1 MDNNLPPNVD
11 YILPNPTESASS
23 MLKEVDALRMAF
35 VRNNTTPSGNFKD
48 DVDPKLGFKV
58 IDDLS
63 KSLARREK
71 QEAESL
77 AEMNMEQHR
86 ARALALADEVIK
98 RQRTP
103 GGPVERYD
111 LNLPTLP
118 NIADITNEE
127 MATGIVKLDL
137 NDYREWYERGVSPAR
152 ISLLACSEAGY

>member
-1 MDNNLPPNVD
+1 
-11 YILPNPTESASS
+11 

-103 GGPVERYD
+103 GGPAERYD

-137 NDYREWYERGVSPAR
+137 NDYRE
-152 ISLLACSEAGY
+152 

>member
-1 MDNNLPPNVD
+1 MDDNLLPNADFIPPN
-11 YILPNPTESASS
+11 TGESASA
-23 MLKEVDALRMAF
+23 MLKEVDAIRMAF
-35 VRNNTTPSGNFKD
+35 VRNNTTPSGNFKT

-103 GGPVERYD
+103 GGPTERYD

-118 NIADITNEE
+118 IAMDIAGEE
-127 MATGIVKLDL
+127 LASGIVKLDL
-137 NDYREWYERGVSPAR
+137 NDYRD
-152 ISLLACSEAGY
+152 